1 MPPLVVGWARAPC
14 HPQVSFFFFSSSSF
28 KLYVLILGNHLPDE
42 EDKESR
48 ETPKVRKR
56 MGGKS
61 CMHAYPTN
69 VAGVNLSD
77 GSL

>member
-1 MPPLVVGWARAPC
+1 M
-14 HPQVSFFFFSSSSF
+14 
-28 KLYVLILGNHLPDE
+28 LILGNHLPDE

-77 GSL
+77 GLLKGFFFHYRNGCRVVLTLRK